1 MSWFLR
7 GGIPADTVRLVP
19 TRILMVCT
27 ANVCRSPMA
36 AAILQH
42 HLDAVGIDAVVTSA
56 GTRGPN
62 GLPVDPEA
70 VAAVSRWGIDLHAH
84 QPRLFTKD
92 VGVEE
97 GADLIIT
104 MERQH
109 LRHVV
114 ALDRRTWVRTYTLK
128 ELIRRIANAGP
139 MTPGNLAVWTSAMGT
154 GRRAAD
160 MMDDSPLDDIADPYG
175 QGRAAVNRTADE
187 LYLFLHG
194 LTYTVPWP

>member
-1 MSWFLR
+1 
-7 GGIPADTVRLVP
+7 
-19 TRILMVCT
+19 MVCT

-42 HLDAVGIDAVVTSA
+42 HLDAQGIDAVVTSA
-56 GTRGPN
+56 GTMGPN

-70 VAAVSRWGIDLHAH
+70 VAAVSKWGIDLRAH

-92 VGVEE
+92 VGAQE

-139 MTPGNLAVWTSAMGT
+139 MAPGNLAVWTSALGT

>member
-1 MSWFLR
+1 
-7 GGIPADTVRLVP
+7 
-19 TRILMVCT
+19 MVCT

-42 HLDAVGIDAVVTSA
+42 HLDAQGIDAVVTSA
-56 GTRGPN
+56 GTMGPN

-70 VAAVSRWGIDLHAH
+70 VAAVSKWGIDLRAH

-92 VGVEE
+92 VGAEE

-139 MTPGNLAVWTSAMGT
+139 MAPGNLAVWTSALST
-154 GRRAAD
+154 GRRRWRATRRRLLRRQHGA
-160 MMDDSPLDDIADPYG
+160 G
-175 QGRAAVNRTADE
+175 QQQGSEQTE
-187 LYLFLHG
+187 LRSHRRLLPG
-194 LTYTVPWP
+194 KIS

>member
-1 MSWFLR
+1 
-7 GGIPADTVRLVP
+7 
-19 TRILMVCT
+19 MVCT

-42 HLDAVGIDAVVTSA
+42 HLDEAGIDAVVTSA
-56 GTRGPN
+56 GTMGPN

-70 VAAVSRWGIDLHAH
+70 VAAVARWGIDLSAH
-84 QPRLFTKD
+84 QPRVFSKEIGAED
-92 VGVEE
+92 

-114 ALDRRTWVRTYTLK
+114 AADRRTWVRTYTLK
-128 ELIRRIANAGP
+128 ELTRRIADAGP
-139 MTPGNLAVWTSAMGT
+139 MATQDGLASWTSALGT

-160 MMDDSPLDDIADPYG
+160 MMRDSPLDDIADPYG
-175 QGRAAVNRTADE
+175 LGRAAVTRTADE
-187 LYLFLHG
+187 LAMFLSG
-194 LTYTVPWP
+194 LVFSVPWA